1 MNLSIGIVGL
11 PNVGKS
17 TLFNALTKQQVL
29 AANYPFATI
38 DPNRGIV
45 PVHDER
51 LIKISE
57 IEKPEK
63 LTPATVEFVDIA
75 GLVKGAAEGQG
86 LGNKFLAN
94 IRETSAILHLV
105 RAFKDQNITHVENS
119 IDIKR
124 DIELIN
130 YELVLKDIDTVEAK
144 IKTLAKAK
152 PGTIDKEIFEYLS
165 KMLEVLSTGT
175 PARSYEP
182 SNNIDIQNARRDL
195 FLLSDK
201 PMLYLVNST
210 QEQFQESEK
219 IVKEI
224 VGQETEVICID
235 VKLEEELSQ
244 MDDVDRK
251 EFMDSLEMQKTGLE
265 ILSLKAYNTLGLI
278 SYFTSGPKESR
289 AWTIKKGTR
298 AQDAAGEIHTDIKN
312 HFIVAEVTRCDDF
325 VEHGG
330 WLGVKQAGKLRLEGK
345 DYIVQDGDV
354 MLFKHNG

>member
-51 LIKISE
+51 IFKIAE

-105 RAFKDQNITHVENS
+105 RAFKDPNITHVENS
-119 IDIKR
+119 IDLKR

-130 YELVLKDIDTVEAK
+130 YELVLKDIDTVETKLKAYG
-144 IKTLAKAK
+144 KAK
-152 PGTIDKEIFEYLS
+152 PGTLEKEIADYFGRF
-165 KMLEVLSTGT
+165 LESLGAGI
-175 PARSYEP
+175 PARSFEQS
-182 SNNIDIQNARRDL
+182 SNVDVQMARRDL

-210 QEQFQESEK
+210 QDQFDEATK
-219 IVKEI
+219 LVKDI
-224 VGQETEVICID
+224 VGDAEVICMD

-244 MDDVDRK
+244 MDDLDRK
-251 EFMDSLEMQKTGLE
+251 EFMDSLGLEKTGLE
-265 ILSLKAYNTLGLI
+265 LLSLKAYNTLGLI
-278 SYFTSGPKESR
+278 SYFTSGPKETR
-289 AWTIKKGTR
+289 AWTIKSGTR

-312 HFIVAEVTRCDDF
+312 HFIVAEVTSWSDF
-325 VEHGG
+325 VEQKG
-330 WLGVKQAGKLRLEGK
+330 WVGVKPAGKLRLEGK
-345 DYIVQDGDV
+345 DYLVKDGDV